1 MEQYKNLFNFLNFL
15 GLCPFSI
22 VQSKGDF
29 EGKTS
34 KYFVLITVVSTTV
47 SFLMFAYT
55 FFFSGD
61 DSTIPRIEI
70 SYVTSILAVSTITL
84 DYFLLQALLLLTYKR
99 HGKLFC
105 ELMAIDQHIR
115 RRKLRDMQRKI
126 LRKRK
131 LLFIEIIIKSLYLLL
146 LIPVLLFVIL
156 DLKTA
161 LGSFSFFIMLYT
173 ILYQFIYNRLF
184 LVVLNEAV
192 DQSLLLVKDPV
203 SRLDPAEIV
212 EITRRFYKCIAL
224 YNSVFKYQNLILLK
238 CAFMILLIMFYF
250 TVVLVMAVDFLSV
263 LPFVLVILHFGF
275 DVTSLITLCDET
287 ARKVKHVKMIY
298 NAEMICSEP
307 TVCKNSIKLKDH
319 HLNYNHSRLMVFEC
333 TFCMKHPGFPVE
345 IWLLLTIR
353 ISWWHVFK
361 WSSRVQAR
369 C

>member
-84 DYFLLQALLLLTYKR
+84 DYFLLQALLLL
-99 HGKLFC
+99 
-105 ELMAIDQHIR
+105 
-115 RRKLRDMQRKI
+115 
-126 LRKRK
+126 
-131 LLFIEIIIKSLYLLL
+131 LL
-146 LIPVLLFVIL
+146 
-156 DLKTA
+156 
-161 LGSFSFFIMLYT
+161 FFIMLYT

-192 DQSLLLVKDPV
+192 EQSLLLVKDPV

-361 WSSRVQAR
+361 WSSRVQTR
-369 C
+369 CW